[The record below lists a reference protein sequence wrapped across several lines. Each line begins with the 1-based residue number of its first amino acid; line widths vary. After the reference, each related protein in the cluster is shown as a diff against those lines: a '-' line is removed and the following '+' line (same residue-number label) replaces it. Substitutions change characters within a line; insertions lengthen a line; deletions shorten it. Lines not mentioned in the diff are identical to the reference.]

1 MVQLFCLCRTTDS
14 KSSHQMLPCKLRL
27 FVAHAV
33 PPSSEHNKF
42 SCVAKRRSNVFSL
55 QHKNL
60 LREVV
65 VVVHNKKFQPATRH
79 LLCHRLHENA
89 ARITSSADNSRQSR
103 EETAGKGRKARGLPL
118 PYHHPLIWCT
128 RFSPSAR
135 AYGVLAGACLG
146 KGKKIP
152 AEKAAS
158 RIT

>member
-1 MVQLFCLCRTTDS
+1 
-14 KSSHQMLPCKLRL
+14 MLPCKLRL

-79 LLCHRLHENA
+79 LLCHRLQENA
-89 ARITSSADNSRQSR
+89 AGITSSAETR
-103 EETAGKGRKARGLPL
+103 ESLVRRLQG
-118 PYHHPLIWCT
+118 
-128 RFSPSAR
+128 
-135 AYGVLAGACLG
+135 
-146 KGKKIP
+146 
-152 AEKAAS
+152 KAARLGGS
-158 RIT
+158 RSPTTTPSFDTLASVPALERTGCLHGQRKKDSCGEGCFPNYLAFTAQ